1 MKKILS
7 DIRTM
12 AALLMAS
19 ATLAA
24 CSSEDNII
32 DEQPVQPK
40 GQVYTMT
47 VSASKG
53 GDNGGDATT
62 RALSLDG
69 EDGKTLNATWATYED
84 VYVKKGDYLASG
96 SLKPQTNGAT
106 AVLKGTFLISDLS
119 KDDVLTLQFPRSG
132 ERDYSGQKGTL
143 DDIAEKYDYATASVT
158 VAQRDLSSE
167 IKIKETGPITFQS
180 QQAIVKFTLRD
191 KADDG
196 ATALRASQL
205 TVSDGTNTYYV
216 TPDFATDEL
225 YVALPDISSQTV
237 TLTANVG
244 SRIYTYERADVT
256 FVNGKY
262 YAITV
267 KMTDSTQQLPLTVE
281 ALTDGT
287 VRVYI
292 NGTFSAGMKYSVNG
306 GERETIYETTNITV
320 KAGDKVQFYGNGT
333 STKVY
338 GGITGVS
345 ITSDSEDEGFKCKVY
360 GNIMSL
366 LYETDFEGK
375 DDLQNE
381 TSVFGYLF
389 RDNTALTDASGLLL
403 PATTLTS
410 SCYMYMF
417 SGCTALTK
425 GPALP
430 ATTLATGCYASM
442 FMNCS
447 ALTEAPALPA
457 TELAMGCYQSM
468 FQDCKALTTA
478 PELAAKTLV
487 TNCYFAMFN
496 GCSFLNYVK
505 CLATSGINQNNST
518 TNWLKNVYT
527 RGGGALEIDQ
537 SATSSWT
544 KDSADGIPEY
554 WVVYDPTVSHPLTRV
569 MPGDWK
575 NPRDWKKV
583 IGSDGTIYNS
593 KDDMASSV
601 TPVAFIL
608 YFGSNT
614 GDDEYKHGL
623 AIAWEDENGGATMT
637 FEAAKAAI
645 EGKAA
650 VPGGKWKL
658 LESGPWR
665 EIFVACGNLSGDG
678 NCGNMNKWIG
688 EVGGQTFVKG
698 DYYWSGT
705 VHTDAIN
712 EDYIRIYNFA
722 GEWTAFSTYSRK
734 LDGKEYKVRAV
745 LVF

>member
-32 DEQPVQPK
+32 DEQPVQPT

-47 VSASKG
+47 VSATKG

-62 RALSLDG
+62 RALSLGGVDN
-69 EDGKTLNATWATYED
+69 KTLNATWATYED
-84 VYVKKGDYLASG
+84 VYVKRNASDTWADG
-96 SLKPQTNGAT
+96 SLKPQTDGAT
-106 AVLKGTFLISDLS
+106 TVLKGSFSVSDLS
-119 KDDVLTLQFPRSG
+119 KDDVLTLQFPREG

-158 VAQRDLSSE
+158 VAGHEGFDL
-167 IKIKETGPITFQS
+167 KFKETGPITFQS

-225 YVALPDISSQTV
+225 YIALPDISSQTV
-237 TLTANVG
+237 TLTASVG
-244 SRIYTYERADVT
+244 SRIYTYERANVSFD
-256 FVNGKY
+256 NGKY

-366 LYETDFEGK
+366 LYETDFDGK
-375 DDLQNE
+375 EDLQNE

-389 RDNTALTDASGLLL
+389 RDN
-403 PATTLTS
+403 
-410 SCYMYMF
+410 
-417 SGCTALTK
+417 K
-425 GPALP
+425 
-430 ATTLATGCYASM
+430 
-442 FMNCS
+442 

-527 RGGGALEIDQ
+527 RGG
-537 SATSSWT
+537 
-544 KDSADGIPEY
+544 
-554 WVVYDPTVSHPLTRV
+554 R
-569 MPGDWK
+569 
-575 NPRDWKKV
+575 
-583 IGSDGTIYNS
+583 
-593 KDDMASSV
+593 
-601 TPVAFIL
+601 
-608 YFGSNT
+608 
-614 GDDEYKHGL
+614 
-623 AIAWEDENGGATMT
+623 
-637 FEAAKAAI
+637 
-645 EGKAA
+645 
-650 VPGGKWKL
+650 
-658 LESGPWR
+658 
-665 EIFVACGNLSGDG
+665 
-678 NCGNMNKWIG
+678 
-688 EVGGQTFVKG
+688 
-698 DYYWSGT
+698 
-705 VHTDAIN
+705 
-712 EDYIRIYNFA
+712 
-722 GEWTAFSTYSRK
+722 
-734 LDGKEYKVRAV
+734 
-745 LVF
+745 